1 MGDKLKLII
10 VSVVLSLIA
19 WLFWYL
25 TGKNGFYLIGLV
37 VVFSII
43 ERVYKKVVKQRTKS
57 DR

>member
-1 MGDKLKLII
+1 MGDKLKLIM
-10 VSVVLSLIA
+10 VSVGLSLIA

-43 ERVYKKVVKQRTKS
+43 ERIYKKVVKQGTKS